1 MDLKALTALESRAK
15 RALWRV
21 SFVGPE
27 GPDTCPTLGQ
37 PGLSLERA
45 CTVADRL
52 EALAPVYG
60 FKAIAVVDEALRPVF
75 APHEPYTPPAP
86 HMPHV
91 PHTPTPPKTSRLQKL
106 AASEGIDLDLLVNPE
121 ALEESMSDP
130 ITIRAI

>member
-1 MDLKALTALESRAK
+1 MDLKTLASLEAKAK

-21 SFVGPE
+21 SFASPE

-60 FKAIAVVDEALRPVF
+60 FKNIAVVDEALKPVF
-75 APHEPYTPPAP
+75 APHEPYTPPPPAP
-86 HMPHV
+86 APA
-91 PHTPTPPKTSRLQKL
+91 PISRLHRL
-106 AASEGIDLDLLVNPE
+106 AAAEGIDLDLLVNPD
-121 ALEESMSDP
+121 ALEPAFADT
-130 ITIRAI
+130 ITIKAI